1 MDRSMAILIK
11 LAKTAIVAVLL
22 NDTVKS
28 ALASKLVRLVNG
40 LAQPITGQ
48 QSASR
53 SFAGST
59 GGHNRPRYLETFVEL
74 ALALSLMRAKKGRW
88 NMQPLV
94 ISAIGALLAT
104 MLRPMGGQGATQGS
118 GQGAAQGTRAE
129 KGRVIDIDEYT
140 VVDER

>member
-88 NMQPLV
+88 NMQPLLSQLSGIAGHDV
-94 ISAIGALLAT
+94 KAN
-104 MLRPMGGQGATQGS
+104 GGQGATQGS